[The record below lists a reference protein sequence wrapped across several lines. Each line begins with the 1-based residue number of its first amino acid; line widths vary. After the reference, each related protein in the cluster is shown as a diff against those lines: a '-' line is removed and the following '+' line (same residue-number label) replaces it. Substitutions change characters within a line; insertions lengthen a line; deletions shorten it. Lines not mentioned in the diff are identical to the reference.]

1 MDYVNKKKRQKK
13 KKQKAEK
20 KWIRLPIF
28 IGLEILT
35 MIIKTAF
42 NMTTIE
48 CRLLLI
54 IVTDCQFIILF
65 RLLTMW

>member
-13 KKQKAEK
+13 ETKSRK